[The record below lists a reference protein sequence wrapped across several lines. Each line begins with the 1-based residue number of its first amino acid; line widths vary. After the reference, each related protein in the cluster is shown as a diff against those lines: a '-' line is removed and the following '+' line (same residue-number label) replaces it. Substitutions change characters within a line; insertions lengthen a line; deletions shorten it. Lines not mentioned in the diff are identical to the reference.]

1 MKYSTMSPSDDNEK
15 GDDGNSDAVVAL
27 VVARAL
33 AVAGQW
39 CGRGNDGSSSN
50 GSRGGSFGG

>member
-1 MKYSTMSPSDDNEK
+1 MSPSDDDEK

-39 CGRGNDGSSSN
+39 CGCGDDGSSSN
-50 GSRGGSFGG
+50 GSHGGSFGG

>member
-1 MKYSTMSPSDDNEK
+1 MSPRDDDEK

-39 CGRGNDGSSSN
+39 CGRGDDGSSSN

>member
-1 MKYSTMSPSDDNEK
+1 MSPSDDDKK
-15 GDDGNSDAVVAL
+15 GDDGNSDAIVAL

-39 CGRGNDGSSSN
+39 CGRGDDGSISN

>member
-1 MKYSTMSPSDDNEK
+1 MSPSDDDEK
-15 GDDGNSDAVVAL
+15 GDDGNNDAVVAL

-39 CGRGNDGSSSN
+39 CGRSNDGSSSN
-50 GSRGGSFGG
+50 GSHGSSFGG

>member
-1 MKYSTMSPSDDNEK
+1 MSPSDDDEK
-15 GDDGNSDAVVAL
+15 GDDVNSDAVVVL